1 MYEFNQMKQKN
12 NILPFPSVL
21 QQIARAKQ
29 LHKDQL
35 TIHQEEHLTH
45 PQPDKNKQTK
55 QQEKGITGKFFK
67 ILNV

>member
-35 TIHQEEHLTH
+35 TTHQEEHLTH
-45 PQPDKNKQTK
+45 PQPNKNKQTK
-55 QQEKGITGKFFK
+55 QQEKGIKFFK